1 VRLGRVERGAAGRGE
16 LGDHVAHVG
25 APPHKSHLDGLAPSS
40 GRNTT
45 PDDGPRELTIRSRS
59 SATAG
64 PLGYDTSK
72 LSRAS
77 CVSAHEMKRLV
88 VVTLLVGLSA
98 VVPGVDA
105 ARQSA
110 QPGNLSIAAA
120 PNPVKF
126 GKSVTISGKL
136 TGPKSAD
143 KTVQLREDPFP
154 FDDFANVAT
163 VAANAQGDYT
173 FTRTPAVN
181 TRYQTRQ
188 GGNESEILTVTVRPA
203 ISLRVSDRTPAAGR
217 RVRFSGQ
224 LCPEHD
230 GGSLAIQR
238 RGAQKRWRTVRRAT
252 LADLPGSTCSSFTRG
267 VRVRRDGAYRA
278 SFAADADHADGSS
291 RVRRIDVH

>member
-1 VRLGRVERGAAGRGE
+1 MKRFLLLTVLVGVCVAVPAVGAAGQ
-16 LGDHVAHVG
+16 
-25 APPHKSHLDGLAPSS
+25 S
-40 GRNTT
+40 G
-45 PDDGPRELTIRSRS
+45 
-59 SATAG
+59 
-64 PLGYDTSK
+64 
-72 LSRAS
+72 
-77 CVSAHEMKRLV
+77 
-88 VVTLLVGLSA
+88 
-98 VVPGVDA
+98 
-105 ARQSA
+105 

-126 GKSVTISGKL
+126 GKTVSISGKL

-143 KTVQLREDPFP
+143 KTIQLREDPFP

-163 VAANAQGDYT
+163 ATANAQGDYS

-188 GGNESEILTVTVRPA
+188 GGNESEIVTVTVRPA
-203 ISLRVSDRTPAAGR
+203 ISLRVSDRTPAAGQ
-217 RVRFSGQ
+217 RVRFFGR

-252 LADLPGSTCSSFTRG
+252 LADVPGSTCSSFTRRI
-267 VRVRRDGAYRA
+267 RVRRDGVYRA

-291 RVRRIDVH
+291 RGRRIDVH